1 MELTDLKVSR
11 RTLLAGSALGVASV
25 GGLGTRSYA
34 LDDAVDRWIAR
45 NAEPLGDFSQ
55 LRWSMSG
62 AQIVGLGE
70 AVHGTA
76 ELTRLKLRVVR
87 YLVEHLGF
95 RAIAFEDDWS
105 LGTQLNSYVLTG
117 RGDLE
122 ALMNQL
128 SREARSQD
136 NAELFEYLRRY
147 NATHQDKV
155 RFAGA
160 EYFSTRMLSYDAV
173 DEYVARR
180 TPGQLAELRRSLN
193 PIRPNRADMGEYLQW
208 YWLEVKDKAPYVA
221 KARAVHAL
229 IESLPHR
236 PNDRDHAITLHHARQ
251 ILSFY
256 EAFSLP
262 ETEIPVY
269 RDARAA
275 ENVRWWQ
282 SFTRSKTIYW
292 AASAHVANAPGL
304 RVTAP
309 PGPDTVFPSVGSYLH
324 DWYGARY
331 RPVSFTFDH
340 GTAGGPIT
348 LPAAAPD
355 WFEHRLTAARPDQFT
370 LDLRRRPQSTA
381 VRTWLNAQAKT
392 RGFPDAGPAST
403 MTGNTLAEWF
413 DVIVYTREV
422 TPVTP
427 L

>member
-25 GGLGTRSYA
+25 AGLGTRSYA
-34 LDDAVDRWIAR
+34 LDDSVDRWIAR
-45 NAEPLGDFSQ
+45 NAEPLGDLSQ

-105 LGTQLNSYVLTG
+105 LGTQLNEYVLTG
-117 RGDLE
+117 RGDLK
-122 ALMNQL
+122 ALIGQL
-128 SREARSQD
+128 SREARSQE
-136 NAELFEYLRRY
+136 NAELFEYLREY
-147 NATHQDKV
+147 NATHRDKV

-160 EYFSTRMLSYDAV
+160 EYFSTRKLSYDAV

-180 TPGQLAELRRSLN
+180 TPGRLAELRRSLD
-193 PIRPNRADMGEYLQW
+193 PIRPNTDDMGAYLQW
-208 YWLEVKDKAPYVA
+208 YWQVDDKAPYIA

-229 IESLPHR
+229 VDSLPHR

-251 ILSFY
+251 IRSFY

-262 ETEIPVY
+262 EAEIPTY

-282 SFTRSKTIYW
+282 SFTRSKVIYW
-292 AASAHVANAPGL
+292 AASAHVANAPDL
-304 RVTAP
+304 RITAP

-324 DWYGARY
+324 NWYGARY

-340 GTAGGPIT
+340 GTALGPVT
-348 LPAAAPD
+348 LPPAAPD
-355 WFEHRLTAARPDQFT
+355 WFEHRLATAGPDQFT
-370 LDLRRRPQSTA
+370 LDLRSRPQSTA
-381 VRTWLNAQAKT
+381 VRTWLQAPTKT
-392 RGFPDAGPAST
+392 RGIPEAGPSSV
-403 MTGNTLAEWF
+403 MIGNSLAEWF
-413 DVIVYTREV
+413 DVLIHTREV
-422 TPVTP
+422 TPSHSY
-427 L
+427 